1 MKFVKERVNVICQE
15 LARLSISQKIKITD
29 MQVKNGCYITPAEAD
44 ASEEP
49 WTSFDTVNDRWY
61 GPDKHYWF
69 RTTITVPESFDGK
82 NLWMRVHAG
91 LDDWDDGRNPQFL
104 LFANGE
110 VIQGMDINHR
120 EVLVRENA
128 KAGEKIQLDL
138 QSYTGTLH
146 SEFRLLADLEE
157 HDAKIEEIYYDLIV
171 PMQGLNRM
179 DEDNKTR
186 LDLET
191 ALTNTINLLDLRK
204 PYSKEFYA
212 SIEEAE
218 KCIQEEIY
226 EKMGGWD
233 EVVATCIGH
242 THIDVAWLWTI
253 DQVRQKSC
261 RSFATVLKLMEEY
274 PNYHFMSSQPKLYS
288 FVKERHPEVY
298 EKIPQVE
305 ALSDEIAATMAQAA
319 RKILAG
325 DRAAAD
331 QLKKD
336 AEFLKEQKAVYLK
349 QNGYPANYL
358 ELQYVCPDCKDTGYA
373 DGKKCH
379 CFKHMEIEILY
390 DQSNI
395 REVLERENFDTLSMA
410 YYDRNHVDE
419 KTGMTVYDYMSRV
432 IRECKEY
439 VENFK
444 NEKGSILFTGNT
456 GCGKTFLSNC
466 IARELIRRYFS
477 VVYLTATDMFDIL
490 AGSRFNGGDDD
501 EAKDRASY
509 ILDCDLLII
518 DDLGTE
524 LINTFTA
531 SQMFYCVNE
540 RLNRN
545 KGTIISTNLTLG
557 ELQDAFTERVT
568 SRIMSR
574 YKIIPLIGD
583 DIRLVRRGFMRRG

>member
-1 MKFVKERVNVICQE
+1 MSLTNAQYNSIMKDYEQTRDRNRHLTEQRRREVYTKLPEYGRLDESIGE
-15 LARLSISQKIKITD
+15 LSVAQAKLLLNGDDEALTRLRLSLKDISRRKK
-29 MQVKNGCYITPAEAD
+29 E
-44 ASEEP
+44 
-49 WTSFDTVNDRWY
+49 
-61 GPDKHYWF
+61 
-69 RTTITVPESFDGK
+69 
-82 NLWMRVHAG
+82 
-91 LDDWDDGRNPQFL
+91 L
-104 LFANGE
+104 LVSA
-110 VIQGMDINHR
+110 
-120 EVLVRENA
+120 
-128 KAGEKIQLDL
+128 
-138 QSYTGTLH
+138 
-146 SEFRLLADLEE
+146 
-157 HDAKIEEIYYDLIV
+157 
-171 PMQGLNRM
+171 
-179 DEDNKTR
+179 
-186 LDLET
+186 
-191 ALTNTINLLDLRK
+191 
-204 PYSKEFYA
+204 
-212 SIEEAE
+212 
-218 KCIQEEIY
+218 
-226 EKMGGWD
+226 
-233 EVVATCIGH
+233 
-242 THIDVAWLWTI
+242 
-253 DQVRQKSC
+253 
-261 RSFATVLKLMEEY
+261 
-274 PNYHFMSSQPKLYS
+274 
-288 FVKERHPEVY
+288 
-298 EKIPQVE
+298 
-305 ALSDEIAATMAQAA
+305 
-319 RKILAG
+319 
-325 DRAAAD
+325 
-331 QLKKD
+331 
-336 AEFLKEQKAVYLK
+336 
-349 QNGYPANYL
+349 GYPVDYL
-358 ELQYVCPDCKDTGYA
+358 EPVYTCPDCKDTGYA

-410 YYDRNHVDE
+410 YYDRDHVDE
-419 KTGMTVYDYMSRV
+419 KTGMTVYDYMSKV
-432 IRECKEY
+432 IRECREY
-439 VENFK
+439 VEKFK